1 MACTILLSWFK
12 VFKYLRV
19 FKSMGPF
26 VVIITHSIG
35 DIAKIAIVYVLLY
48 IPMVCIFYQFYGDRG
63 LPGYET
69 VSDTMFTVF
78 RMIVVDDY
86 GYSSLIQ
93 TADIGTQ
100 EGDGEDVRVKRK
112 GNYQDGDG
120 GDVSIATGDHSG
132 IMVDLWW
139 TRFLVAYWIIVSSVI
154 LLNLFIALMSDT
166 FQRVYDNAVGVAAL
180 EKAEMIS
187 ELESKLSKKSRDR
200 FLKDLVDNYS
210 PMIEFKER
218 CGGLGEERRSAE
230 EEKMETLLEEVARMD
245 RVVQNLVGELRDEM
259 RENKE
264 EVVERLWRLESKL
277 S

>member
-35 DIAKIAIVYVLLY
+35 DIAKIAIVYTLLY
-48 IPMVCIFYQFYGDRG
+48 IPMVCIFYQFYGGRG
-63 LPGYET
+63 LSGYET

-78 RMIVVDDY
+78 RMIVVDEY
-86 GYSSLIQ
+86 SYSSLISTSGRAGDEEQ
-93 TADIGTQ
+93 D
-100 EGDGEDVRVKRK
+100 GDGGGERRKRK
-112 GNYQDGDG
+112 GNYQDNAGF
-120 GDVSIATGDHSG
+120 STGDHSG
-132 IMVDLWW
+132 IVVDLWW
-139 TRFLVAYWIIVSSVI
+139 TRFLIAYWIIVSSVI

-187 ELESKLSKKSRDR
+187 ELETKLSKKSRDR
-200 FLKDLVDNYS
+200 FLADLVENYS

-218 CGGLGEERRSAE
+218 YGAMGAE
-230 EEKMETLLEEVARMD
+230 
-245 RVVQNLVGELRDEM
+245 G
-259 RENKE
+259 KE
-264 EVVERLWRLESKL
+264 C
-277 S
+277 